1 MSGGTEAVV
10 LEAAEGLTQAGHTVG
25 LLELAATPAKRRL
38 PNQVCLW
45 TISPAACPETRHPRS
60 WLKVLNLVRQ
70 FQRVISQFNPDILW
84 VHFPTWQAIPLKAAG
99 LLPHRWRLVITT
111 HGSDIRSMP
120 LIQPRLNPWIG
131 NLFKQAEAVT
141 AVSQSLLRDLLD
153 RYPYV
158 AAKAHVVHNGVGPTW
173 LNQDA
178 ECPATNQNYILY
190 AGRLHT
196 VKGPDILLRAWKLI
210 ERETRGMEL
219 WLAGDGPE
227 GDNLKD
233 LTRSL
238 GLSGTTRF
246 LGAKTQE
253 DLRTLYQQAKVVV
266 FPSRNEGL
274 PLGILEACA
283 RGAISVATKVGG
295 IVEVIE
301 DGINGFLVD
310 SDSPE
315 AFAAGILRALR
326 LSTDEKQR
334 ISQSARNTVEKRFQ
348 RSMMVDTYVQLFQK
362 LIDK

>member
-1 MSGGTEAVV
+1 VSGGTEGVV

-25 LLELAATPAKRRL
+25 LLEMATTPANRRL

-45 TISPAACPETRHPRS
+45 TISPPAYPEISRPRS
-60 WLKVLNLVRQ
+60 WLTFLTLVRQ
-70 FQRVISQFNPDILW
+70 FQRVIRQFKPDILW

-99 LLPHRWRLVITT
+99 LLPHRWRLVITA

-120 LIQPRLNPWIG
+120 FLQPRLNPWIG
-131 NLFKQAEAVT
+131 NLFKQAAAVT
-141 AVSQSLLRDLLD
+141 AVSQSLLPDLL
-153 RYPYV
+153 YHQPSV

-173 LNQDA
+173 LDQDA

-190 AGRLHT
+190 AGRLHI

-210 ERETRGMEL
+210 ERETRGVEL

-227 GDNLKD
+227 GDNLKN

-238 GLSGTTRF
+238 GLNGTTRF

-274 PLGILEACA
+274 PLSTLEACA
-283 RGAISVATKVGG
+283 RGAISVGTKVGG
-295 IVEVIE
+295 IPEVIE
-301 DGINGFLVD
+301 DGISGFLVD
-310 SDSPE
+310 PDSPE
-315 AFAAGILRALR
+315 ALAAGILRALR
-326 LSTDEKQR
+326 LSTDERQR
-334 ISQSARNTVEKRFQ
+334 ISESARNTVEKRFQ
-348 RSMMVDTYVQLFQK
+348 RSMMVDGYVQLFQK
-362 LIDK
+362 LIDR